1 MRKHICLKWI
11 FLLSIIVL
19 IDAGGKAQAQS
30 NTVTKKQITI
40 NNAWIRPSVKDGNT
54 AIYFTI
60 SNTGDKP
67 DTLIDAQSNQAE
79 IVEVH
84 ESYQMPNDRIGMR
97 QVKSIVINPKSK
109 IEFKPGGYHV
119 MVLGVY
125 KDYKIGDEFN
135 FVLVFKRAGKLKL
148 QAAVKDLN

>member
-1 MRKHICLKWI
+1 
-11 FLLSIIVL
+11 
-19 IDAGGKAQAQS
+19 
-30 NTVTKKQITI
+30 
-40 NNAWIRPSVKDGNT
+40 
-54 AIYFTI
+54 
-60 SNTGDKP
+60 
-67 DTLIDAQSNQAE
+67 
-79 IVEVH
+79 
-84 ESYQMPNDRIGMR
+84 MPNDRIGMR